1 MLMKPILQEDKDW
14 LKKNFEHH
22 CRYAIERITKKNVHH
37 TIQYKILWDLVKDS
51 YYYSYAKGYRYE
63 GVVLDDTEEVL
74 VITDKRSNRDV
85 FINKANISSVEV
97 LS

>member
-1 MLMKPILQEDKDW
+1 MKPILQEDKDW

-51 YYYSYAKGYRYE
+51 YHYSYAKGYRV
-63 GVVLDDTEEVL
+63 GVETGIAKGNKLRFNNDEE
-74 VITDKRSNRDV
+74 IPKIHQA
-85 FINKANISSVEV
+85 INEKQNEQ
-97 LS
+97 